1 MTTTYPIHR
10 AINRPLRFKGIQG
23 TYLMLAAG
31 GLVGDLL
38 LFVILYCCHTPALV
52 CVGIAAG
59 VAAVT
64 VSTTSRLSRTYG
76 SHGLRK
82 KKARRRVPTCIR
94 WKSRRLFTQLNLH
107 YDTVS

>member
-1 MTTTYPIHR
+1 MTTFYPIHR

-23 TYLMLAAG
+23 NYLLMAAA

-38 LFVILYCCHTPALV
+38 LFVILYCCHTPAIV

-59 VAAVT
+59 VGAAT

-76 SHGLRK
+76 IYGLRK
-82 KKARRRVPTCIR
+82 KRARRRVPTCVR
-94 WKSRRLFTQLNLH
+94 WKSRRLFTHLNLH
-107 YDTVS
+107 YDTFS